1 MTVTSASYTTNSIK
15 VTISN
20 ELSSTNIISAVD
32 TAITTLGWT
41 QYDTVIAGS
50 STQINGV
57 DNTYS
62 PISTYVYRALCADN
76 TYYKYLII
84 RWDNVKTL
92 FYTSAAEDWTLATHT
107 PVNETWSSTGLFPHG
122 YDLKDCYILV
132 SASQYHFMIWPWIR
146 SSSGMWSAIMEFE
159 RVVAEDNTGVPCF
172 AWTNS
177 LMIGTPYGTNSAL
190 TTKGTTMFA
199 FPRTADGNTGAAAA
213 NVYAPVTNRGM
224 FPPNYPQGALG
235 TFTDANNN
243 ALHLGSYYNMTY
255 GWDSTKTTVSP
266 LSADAIT
273 KSMPFGR
280 AFNWGVSKPLG
291 SGLDTTTVLGSVS
304 GGWPDGTGTNT
315 DYLILGMSGG
325 PDNTS
330 GTTGAYNLN
339 ISGRPAQ
346 LGYGTSTAQLYKP
359 ILIGVTAWI
368 AASDGIRTYDTT
380 NTSAGAATT
389 LRYSNAAGVYDL
401 VFDGLRTIYG
411 STSTGIV
418 RIDTETFNS
427 GTVALTNG
435 SSYLS
440 IDQLYVYAVSRTA
453 STTPKC
459 YVVSRWSTSD
469 GSTGTGFA
477 LVSTYTTG
485 TAISVSSGFGTP
497 IPDYKGACFVFN
509 TAGTNGTQAFRIS
522 SFTSA
527 TGAQLLNTLF
537 GSFASANN
545 YVPGM
550 YMDYT
555 SGRLFYIITGYP
567 SSTYGTISELA
578 PSTLGNA
585 GIVSTFGTITGGTG
599 YVSGTYT
606 NVTLTLG
613 SGPAPSTFPIVNITV
628 TGGIVTAVTI
638 VRGGIGVTNTTVF
651 TVPNTRLGGSGSGF
665 SIPVSALAS
674 PSSFNNFV
682 VSISGSTAYTLSLL
696 YPGDGGRGDLSLM
709 PYRGM
714 LNISSKKP
722 GYSISGNVG
731 YISRVILSSPASD
744 GVGAN
749 TIPAGNT
756 FNPSYLE
763 DPTRLSSCINVPGG
777 YASGMS
783 TNSQSIVST
792 GYISATDSRIYY
804 TKDLFQMNNVTG
816 GNTGRLLLKA

>member
-1 MTVTSASYTTNSIK
+1 MTVSSESYTTNSIK
-15 VTISN
+15 ITVSN
-20 ELSSTNIISAVD
+20 ETTSANIISAVD

-41 QYDTVIAGS
+41 QYDYIAAGA

-57 DNTYS
+57 ANTYS

-84 RWDNVKTL
+84 RWDTVKTM
-92 FYTSAAEDWTLATHT
+92 FYTSAAEGWTLATHT
-107 PVNETWSSTGLFPHG
+107 PVNETWNSTGLFPHG

-132 SASQYHFMIWPWIR
+132 SASRYHFMIWPWIR
-146 SSSGMWSAIMEFE
+146 STSGMWSAIMEFE

-177 LMIGTPYGTNSAL
+177 LMIGTPYGYGVL
-190 TTKGTTMFA
+190 TTKSTTMFA

-224 FPPNYPQGALG
+224 FPPTYPQGGLG

-291 SGLDTTTVLGSVS
+291 SGLDTTTVPGSS
-304 GGWPDGTGTNT
+304 TGGWPDGNGTNT

-325 PDNTS
+325 PDNTTV
-330 GTTGAYNLN
+330 TTGAYNLN
-339 ISGRPAQ
+339 LSGRPTQ

-359 ILIGVTAWI
+359 ILIGITAWI
-368 AASDGIRTYDTT
+368 AAGDGIRTYDTT
-380 NTSAGAATT
+380 NTAAGAATT
-389 LRYSNAAGVYDL
+389 LRYSNAEGVYDL

-411 STSTGIV
+411 STSTGLV
-418 RIDTETFNS
+418 RIDTETFNT
-427 GTVALTNG
+427 GTVTLTNG

-440 IDQLYVYAVSRTA
+440 IDQLYVYAVSRTS
-453 STTPKC
+453 STTPNC

-477 LVSTYTTG
+477 LVSTFTSG
-485 TAISVSSGFGTP
+485 TATYLATGFGTP
-497 IPDYKGACFVFN
+497 VPDYKGSCFVFN
-509 TAGTNGTQAFRIS
+509 TAGTSTTTTQSFRIA
-522 SFTSA
+522 SFTSS
-527 TGAQLLNTLF
+527 TGTQLLNVLLKSF
-537 GSFASANN
+537 GSNAYY

-555 SGRLFYIITGYP
+555 SGRLFYIMTGYP
-567 SSTYGTISELA
+567 SPTNGYIQEIA
-578 PSTLGNA
+578 PSTLGAA
-585 GIVSTFGTITGGTG
+585 GVIATFGTITGGSG

-606 NVTLTLG
+606 GVTLTLS
-613 SGPAPSTFPIVNITV
+613 SGPAPSTFPVVNITV
-628 TGGIVTAVTI
+628 TGGIVTAVGLL
-638 VRGGIGVTNTTVF
+638 RGGIGSTSTTVF
-651 TVPNTRLGGSGSGF
+651 TVPNTQLGGSGSGF
-665 SIPVSALAS
+665 SIPVNTIRNAGTDNLFQVSLSA
-674 PSSFNNFV
+674 
-682 VSISGSTAYTLSLL
+682 STAYTYS
-696 YPGDGGRGDLSLM
+696 YMYSGDTSFRGDLSLI

-722 GYSISGNVG
+722 GTTIG
-731 YISRVILSSPASD
+731 YISRVVLSLPASD
-744 GVGAN
+744 AVN
-749 TIPAGNT
+749 SSVSPAGNT
-756 FNPSYLE
+756 YSTSGLE
-763 DPTRLSSCINVPGG
+763 DATRNSNCTQIPAGWS
-777 YASGMS
+777 AGMS
-783 TNSQSIVST
+783 TNGQSIIST
-792 GYISATDSRIYY
+792 LWISSTDNRIYY